1 MCIAG
6 ALFIFIYMRP
16 EPKLSELQQGGV
28 NPGVSQSELARA
40 AGEYLA
46 SGWSLIPLLGKLP
59 ALPSWKEYQRRLPSS
74 EEVAVW
80 FSEGGR
86 PPSGLGIVTG
96 SLSRL
101 VVVDCDS
108 EADAAFWYKSFP
120 SSPLAALTGGGGVHF
135 YYAMPED
142 GNVRNRAGV
151 LRRKIDIRGEGGYAT
166 APPSSHPSGRHYAW
180 QTYDAAAVLPCF
192 DASWLAEEPRAGRP
206 PAATYVGK
214 VRNAVAYIR
223 RIHAVAGEG
232 GHNATYRA
240 ACKLR
245 DAGLAEVEALAIL
258 SDWNETNASPP
269 WSAVELE
276 HKIRSA
282 YGSRGD

>member
-1 MCIAG
+1 
-6 ALFIFIYMRP
+6 MRP
-16 EPKLSELQQGGV
+16 EPKISELQQDGV
-28 NPGVSQSELARA
+28 IPDVSPSALAKA
-40 AGEYLA
+40 AREYLA
-46 SGWSLIPLLGKLP
+46 SGWSLIPLVGKLP

-80 FSEGGR
+80 FSDGGR
-86 PPSGLGIVTG
+86 PPSGLGVVTG
-96 SLSRL
+96 RLSKL

-108 EADAAFWYKSFP
+108 EADAAFWSKTFP
-120 SSPLAALTGGGGVHF
+120 SSPLVALTGGGGVHF
-135 YYAMPED
+135 YYAMPD
-142 GNVRNRAGV
+142 AGDVRNRAGV

-192 DASWLAEEPRAGRP
+192 DPAWLADEPRPGRA
-206 PAATYVGK
+206 PAANYVGK

-232 GHNATYRA
+232 GHNATFRA

-245 DAGLAEVEALAIL
+245 DAGLSEDEALAIL
-258 SDWNETNASPP
+258 GGWNETNASPP
-269 WSAVELE
+269 WSAAELQ
-276 HKIRSA
+276 HKIHSA
-282 YGSRGD
+282 YGTLGD

>member
-1 MCIAG
+1 
-6 ALFIFIYMRP
+6 MRP
-16 EPKLSELQQGGV
+16 EPKISELQQDGV
-28 NPGVSQSELARA
+28 IPDVSPSALAKA
-40 AGEYLA
+40 AREYLA
-46 SGWSLIPLLGKLP
+46 SGWSLIPLVGKLP

-86 PPSGLGIVTG
+86 PPSGLGVVTG
-96 SLSRL
+96 RLSKL

-108 EADAAFWYKSFP
+108 EADAAFWSKTFP
-120 SSPLAALTGGGGVHF
+120 SSPLVALTGGGGVHF

-142 GNVRNRAGV
+142 GDVRNRAGV
-151 LRRKIDIRGEGGYAT
+151 LSRKIDIRGEGGYAT

-180 QTYDAAAVLPCF
+180 QTYDAAAVLQCF
-192 DASWLAEEPRAGRP
+192 DAAWLADEPRPGRA
-206 PAATYVGK
+206 PAANYVGK

-232 GHNATYRA
+232 GHNATFRA

-245 DAGLAEVEALAIL
+245 DAGLSHDEALAIL
-258 SDWNETNASPP
+258 IDWNETNASPP

-282 YGSRGD
+282 YGSLGD